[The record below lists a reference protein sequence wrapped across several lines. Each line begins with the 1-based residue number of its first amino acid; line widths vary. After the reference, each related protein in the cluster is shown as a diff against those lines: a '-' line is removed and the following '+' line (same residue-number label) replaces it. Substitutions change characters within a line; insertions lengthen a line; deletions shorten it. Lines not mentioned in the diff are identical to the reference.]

1 VLQLLP
7 LLEPLV
13 LVQALEPVALALVA
27 QVQEVVQMGWV
38 QVLEQVV
45 MALLQVALVP
55 LLVVSVVLV
64 LLLLERKE

>member
-1 VLQLLP
+1 LVP

-27 QVQEVVQMGWV
+27 QVQEVVQMEWV